1 MIQKPISLHSIQSER
16 HALSSLVKFPDLFP
30 EVEGM
35 TKEQDFNNETH
46 AIIYRVIKNS
56 FGQKEKLNS
65 VLLAAKIQNLG
76 INKFE
81 NDLDIGDYVNSL
93 YTLPVKKED
102 GLSHFKTIISLRIK
116 RDINALGAK
125 IAEEARNPKNESV
138 SSLIT
143 SVDKIYGET
152 VRNTIQLNESKCVNL
167 FDSMESLI
175 EGIGNNPPD
184 PNKYPIGPFPLL
196 HSMIGSL
203 HRKGN
208 ITLYAA
214 RSGVGKAL
222 RTDCKILTESGW
234 KKIGDAKIGDEI
246 AGSDGKFHKITGVF
260 PQGKKKLF
268 KVTMSDGRS
277 TICCDEHLW
286 FVNNHHDRNG
296 VTNGRVLPL
305 KDIIKWFDKK
315 KVDYRG
321 FKTYEYSI
329 PFAKPIEFSEKKFD
343 LHPYL
348 LGFLIGDGYLKDS
361 TVSFSSY
368 ESEKVEIVRSLLP
381 IGDKLSNGAIKTT
394 FRIIKDDGVKNKEKY
409 GNNSSETWNLLN
421 ELKLT
426 GHICYDKFIPEEY
439 KFGSVDQRLELLRG
453 LMDTDGSVENHGNKC
468 SASFSTTSER
478 LAYDVL
484 DLVRGLGG
492 RASFE
497 NKNER
502 CYISKHGKQLN
513 CAKSYEINFSF
524 GNGVNPFR
532 VSRKKDIFTQSC
544 KSKHLFIHNIEQV
557 EDGEAICISV
567 GSPDKLFVTDDYIVT
582 HNTNF
587 MFYMN
592 VFVAEK
598 YGLPIYWNDVG
609 ELSLEELQLRAASCL
624 SEGRVPMFAIENGSW
639 RKNQEYTKI
648 IRDLWPRIKKLKLYY
663 EDVSDMGPNEII
675 SAARRFS
682 FNTVG
687 RNIDFIWCI
696 DYLKPFDDTEGESEW
711 RQFGKYVKALKNFIK
726 NELNVN
732 LQTGIQSNRSGIS
745 NGKSSKN
752 VDNSENSVSQDR
764 VLQQVS
770 NAIILRRK
778 TFDEI
783 ERETT
788 DYGNMKLY
796 WNAKTRHLGKDV
808 ERALNYIKNLDGVYE
823 PNFLN
828 LDCNNFHYLEI
839 GDGKQMYEALSQDK
853 HDTSNPMVKDD
864 DMSGL

>member
-1 MIQKPISLHSIQSER
+1 MIQKPVTLHSVQSER
-16 HALSSLVKFPDLFP
+16 HALSSLVKFPDIYP
-30 EVEGM
+30 EIEGFV
-35 TKEQDFNNETH
+35 KEQDFDNGTH
-46 AIIYRVIKNS
+46 AIIYRVVKNS
-56 FGQKEKLNS
+56 FSQKEQLNA
-65 VLLAAKIQNLG
+65 VLLAAKIKNLG

-81 NDLDIGDYVNSL
+81 NDLDIEDYINSL

-102 GLSHFKTIISLRIK
+102 GPGHFKTIVNLRIR
-116 RDINALGAK
+116 RDINNLGAK
-125 IAEEARNPKNESV
+125 IAEEARSPKNESMG
-138 SSLIT
+138 SLIT
-143 SVDKIYGET
+143 SIDKLYSEA
-152 VRNTIQLNESKCVNL
+152 VRNSIQLNESKCVNL
-167 FDSMESLI
+167 FESMEDLI

-184 PNKYPIGPFPLL
+184 PNKYPMGPFPLL

-222 RTDCKILTESGW
+222 RTDCKILTELGW
-234 KKIGDAKIGDEI
+234 KKIGDAKVGDEI

-286 FVNNHHDRNG
+286 FVNNHHDRSG

-305 KDIIKWFDKK
+305 KDIIKWFDKN

-329 PFAKPIEFSEKKFD
+329 PYAKPIEFSEKKLD

-348 LGFLIGDGYLKDS
+348 LGFLIGDGYMKEGS
-361 TVSFSSY
+361 ISFSSY
-368 ESEKVEIVRSLLP
+368 ESEKVEKVRALLP
-381 IGDKLSNGAIKTT
+381 IGDKLSSGAIKTT
-394 FRIIKDDGVKNKEKY
+394 FRIVKDDGVNNEEKY
-409 GNNSSETWNLLN
+409 GNNGSETWNLLN
-421 ELKLT
+421 KIGLI
-426 GHICYDKFIPEEY
+426 GHICYNKFVPDEY
-439 KFGSVDQRLELLRG
+439 KLGSVEQRLEILRG
-453 LMDTDGSVENHGNKC
+453 LLDTDGSVDKHANKC

-497 NKNER
+497 NKKER
-502 CYISKHGKQLN
+502 CYINKHGKQLN
-513 CAKSYEINFSF
+513 CSKSYEINISF
-524 GNGVNPFR
+524 GNGINPFH
-532 VSRKKDIFTQSC
+532 VPRKRDIFTQSR
-544 KSKHLFIHNIEQV
+544 KSKHLFFHKIEQI
-557 EDGEAICISV
+557 EDGDAICISV
-567 GSPDKLFVTDDYIVT
+567 DSPDKLFITDDYILT

-609 ELSLEELQLRAASCL
+609 ELSKEELQLRAASCL
-624 SEGRVPMFAIENGSW
+624 SEGRVPMFSVEDGSW
-639 RKNQEYTKI
+639 RKNKEYTKI
-648 IRDLWPRIKKLKLYY
+648 IRDLWPRVKKLKLYY
-663 EDVSDMGPNEII
+663 EDVSDMGPNDII

-682 FNTVG
+682 FNVAG
-687 RNIDFIWCI
+687 RNNDFIWCI

-726 NELNVN
+726 NEINVN

-745 NGKSSKN
+745 NGKNSKN
-752 VDNSENSVSQDR
+752 VDSSENSVSQDR

-788 DYGNMKLY
+788 DFGNMKLY

-828 LDCNNFHYLEI
+828 IDCNNFHYVEI
-839 GDGKQMYEALSQDK
+839 GDGKQMYEKLQDQ
-853 HDTSNPMVKDD
+853 HDIQGGDSNKD